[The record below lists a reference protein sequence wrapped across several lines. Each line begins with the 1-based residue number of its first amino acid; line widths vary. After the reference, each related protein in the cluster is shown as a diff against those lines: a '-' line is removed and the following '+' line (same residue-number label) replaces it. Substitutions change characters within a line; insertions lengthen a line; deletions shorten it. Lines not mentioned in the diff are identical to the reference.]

1 MNSILRKWT
10 IPLLIWAAA
19 QLFANDWGKEKE
31 IMEGYFPQKI
41 ILTSTAIDSLL
52 NQPLT
57 INDCVAIA
65 LNNNVQLQID
75 RLEYN
80 RVYFSKKGTTQ
91 AYLPTLDL
99 QGERVRTVNRD
110 TLANADESFADQVNI
125 ELTEKMPLGGSIN
138 FAHRLAWTTN
148 ETDRLTD
155 RPTSIWTIS
164 FTQPILKGFGYSI
177 AYSDVKLANLDLQIE
192 QYRLQE
198 VILNTIF
205 LVKSAYFEILGRKQ
219 AIASTEAA
227 IERDKKLKEVS
238 QAKVEAKL
246 ATRRDVLSAEIIL
259 QQDFAELLNARNDY
273 EDALDILK
281 NELGIDIQRDIH
293 LAVEELDFEPL
304 ETEEEKWTGI
314 ALEKNI
320 SIRLQEAE
328 LRRAAF
334 FTKLAGNNRLPD
346 LALEGSYART
356 DDDDLF
362 RDKRGNQLLGRVI
375 LSFPLFNYN
384 ADAEH
389 QRAQL
394 EEKKLARTEED
405 VRRDIIR
412 RIRSISRTLAKT
424 TERIRILIKNIE
436 AAREKITFST
446 TMFNLG
452 RASNLDVTD
461 AQKDLLQAEVDYA
474 VELAEYYI
482 EQARLEQILGGHT
495 IINP

>member
-1 MNSILRKWT
+1 MLTGGVI
-10 IPLLIWAAA
+10 

-31 IMEGYFPQKI
+31 IIETYSPQKI
-41 ILTSTAIDSLL
+41 ILTAAAIDSLL

-57 INDCVAIA
+57 IHDCVAIA
-65 LNNNVQLQID
+65 LTNNVQLQID

-99 QGERVRTVNRD
+99 HGERIRTLDRD
-110 TLANADESFADQVNI
+110 TLAGADEMFNDQVNI
-125 ELTEKMPLGGSIN
+125 ELSERMPLGGSIR
-138 FAHRLAWTTN
+138 FAHRLTRTSN
-148 ETDRLTD
+148 EADPFID
-155 RPTSIWTIS
+155 SPSPIWTIS

-177 AYSDVKLANLDLQIE
+177 AYSDVKLANLDFQTE
-192 QYRLQE
+192 QYRLKE

-205 LVKSAYFEILGRKQ
+205 LVKAAYFEILGRKQ

-227 IERDKKLKEVS
+227 IERDQKLKEVS

-259 QQDFAELLNARNDY
+259 QQDFAELLDARNDY
-273 EDALDILK
+273 HDALDILK
-281 NELGIDIQRDIH
+281 DEMGIDIQRDIH
-293 LAVEELDFEPL
+293 LAVDELDFEPL
-304 ETEEEKWTGI
+304 EIEEERWIGI
-314 ALEKNI
+314 ALENNV
-320 SIRLQEAE
+320 SIKLQEAL

-334 FTKLAGNNRLPD
+334 FTKLTGNSRLPD
-346 LALEGSYART
+346 LTLEGSYSRS
-356 DDDDLF
+356 DGGYLF
-362 RDKRGNQLLGRVI
+362 REERSNQLLGRVT
-375 LSFPLFNYN
+375 LSYPLFNYN
-384 ADAEH
+384 ARAEH
-389 QRAQL
+389 QRAWL
-394 EEKKLARTEED
+394 EEKKRERVEED
-405 VRRDIIR
+405 VRREILR
-412 RIRSISRTLAKT
+412 RIRSISRTLVKT

-436 AAREKITFST
+436 AAREKITFAT

-482 EQARLEQILGGHT
+482 EQARLEELLGGHS
-495 IINP
+495 IINLKP